1 MLAGQVVYA
10 DWLKGYGLVI
20 IVDHANGVFSLY
32 ADASKI
38 LTSVGAKIEA
48 GETIGENGDTGMTG
62 ENTLYFELR
71 QGAEPVD
78 PLVAG
83 FQNDRSRKEG
93 THVMEQVRSR
103 RWLYL
108 LLMVTVALGI
118 GIVLEKS
125 LERTGHAAETYEE
138 LRTFSEVLTPSAKH
152 YVDDTKVKDL
162 VQGAI
167 RGMLSTLDP
176 HSAYMTPD
184 MYKEMQVE
192 TRGEFGGVGIQIGVK
207 DNRLAVI
214 APIEGTPAHRAG
226 IKAGDFITKVND
238 ETTKD
243 LTLMDAVQKMRG
255 PKGTKVNLTIQ
266 RDGTTD
272 PLAFSLVRD
281 TIKIESVKFKVI
293 DNTIGYVRL
302 TQFQEATGRDLG
314 RALKQFKEQKLQGT
328 VLDLRNNPGGLLT
341 AAVDVSEQFVGNGK
355 LIVYTKGREGKKDE
369 WFSKTKETLE
379 DFPMI
384 ILVNEGSASAS
395 EIVAGALQ
403 DWGRAVI
410 VGTTSFGK
418 GSVQTILPL
427 GDGSGLRLTTA
438 KYYTPKGRS
447 IQSTGIT
454 PDIVVKLQAQT
465 LWQRRL
471 KRMAKRGSPK
481 PQNLRPVQRTHPL
494 R

>member
-1 MLAGQVVYA
+1 
-10 DWLKGYGLVI
+10 
-20 IVDHANGVFSLY
+20 
-32 ADASKI
+32 
-38 LTSVGAKIEA
+38 
-48 GETIGENGDTGMTG
+48 
-62 ENTLYFELR
+62 
-71 QGAEPVD
+71 
-78 PLVAG
+78 
-83 FQNDRSRKEG
+83 
-93 THVMEQVRSR
+93 
-103 RWLYL
+103 
-108 LLMVTVALGI
+108 
-118 GIVLEKS
+118 
-125 LERTGHAAETYEE
+125 
-138 LRTFSEVLTPSAKH
+138 
-152 YVDDTKVKDL
+152 
-162 VQGAI
+162 
-167 RGMLSTLDP
+167 
-176 HSAYMTPD
+176 

-192 TRGEFGGVGIQIGVK
+192 TKGEFGGVGIQIGVK
-207 DNRLAVI
+207 ENRLAVI
-214 APIEGTPAHRAG
+214 SPIEGTPAHRAG

-238 ETTKD
+238 EPTKD

-266 RDGTTD
+266 RDGTAD

-281 TIKIESVKFKVI
+281 TIKIESVKFKVL
-293 DNTIGYVRL
+293 DNIIGYVRL
-302 TQFQEATGRDLG
+302 TQFQEATGRDLS
-314 RALKQFKEQKLQGT
+314 RALKQFKEQKVQGT
-328 VLDLRNNPGGLLT
+328 ILDLRNNPGGLLT

-379 DFPMI
+379 DSPMI

-454 PDIVVKLQAQT
+454 PDIVVKLQTQT
-465 LWQRRL
+465 VAKAGEKDGKESEPKTAKAPAAGKDPSPSAKPGEEPAHKNGAVSAGDGAGDISLDDDVQLQKAVELL
-471 KRMAKRGSPK
+471 KTWKIFK
-481 PQNLRPVQRTHPL
+481 ELRPAA
-494 R
+494 